1 MTSLIGSGPNQVP
14 SNADLGTM
22 AYCDV
27 KNFINLTTPAN
38 LADNKS
44 RFPNATAVISTTATA
59 IQHNESHNIGLLAE
73 GVANSADPN
82 IYGVG
87 VYGVGYTAGATRSGG
102 VVGEGH
108 VSATGD
114 TGSAIGVRG
123 YATDTH
129 AGGANIGLYGN
140 AAGGSANYALYMSA
154 GDIFSSTAQTW
165 TLGGTL
171 TLSGGDLVTG
181 GNLTIK
187 PSSSSTPTVNGELT
201 FEATSNTSLTIKLKG
216 SDGVVRT
223 TTLTLAP

>member
-1 MTSLIGSGPNQVP
+1 MTSIIGSGPNQVP

-27 KNFINLTTPAN
+27 RHFINLTSPAN
-38 LADNKS
+38 LIDNKR
-44 RFPNATAVISTTATA
+44 RFPNAIAVVSTTASA
-59 IQHNESHNIGLLAE
+59 IQINESHNIGLLAE
-73 GVANSADPN
+73 GVANSSDPN

-87 VYGVGYTAGATRSGG
+87 VYGVGYTDGGTRSGG

-114 TGSAIGVRG
+114 TGSAIGIRG

-129 AGGANIGLYGN
+129 AGGMNIGLYGN
-140 AAGGSANYALYMSA
+140 ASGGLTNYALYMSA
-154 GDIFSSTAQTW
+154 GDILSSTAQTW

-171 TLSGGDLVTG
+171 TLTGGDLVTG

-187 PSSSSTPTVNGELT
+187 PSASITPSVNGTLT
-201 FEATSNTSLTIKLKG
+201 FEATSNTSLTIKFKG